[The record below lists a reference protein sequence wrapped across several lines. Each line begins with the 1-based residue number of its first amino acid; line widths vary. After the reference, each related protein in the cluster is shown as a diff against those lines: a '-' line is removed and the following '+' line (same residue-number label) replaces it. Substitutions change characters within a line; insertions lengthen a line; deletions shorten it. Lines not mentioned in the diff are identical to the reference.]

1 MKPRTVRSRTITRRL
16 TLGAIPVA
24 AAGLLIGTTVGP
36 AQALEPANQ
45 CVAWTSAQNY
55 YWNEYT
61 SLSYEADQAEAEGNF
76 IEGIVLEE
84 AESIALDQYHT
95 YYGLVSQ
102 RC

>member
-1 MKPRTVRSRTITRRL
+1 MKPRTARFRTITRRL
-16 TLGAIPVA
+16 ALGVIPVA
-24 AAGLLIGTTVGP
+24 AAGVLLGTAVGP
-36 AQALEPANQ
+36 ALALEPANQ

-61 SLSYEADQAEAEGNF
+61 SLSYEADQAEEEGNF
-76 IEGIVLEE
+76 LEGIVLEE
-84 AESIALDQYHT
+84 AESIALDNYHT

>member
-1 MKPRTVRSRTITRRL
+1 VKPRTARSRTITRRL
-16 TLGAIPVA
+16 ALGAIPVA
-24 AAGLLIGTTVGP
+24 AAGVLIGITVGP

-45 CVAWTSAQNY
+45 CLAWSAAQDY

-61 SLSYEADQAEAEGNF
+61 SLAYEADQAEDEGNY
-76 IEGIVLEE
+76 IEEIVIEE
-84 AESIALDQYHT
+84 AESIALDQFHT